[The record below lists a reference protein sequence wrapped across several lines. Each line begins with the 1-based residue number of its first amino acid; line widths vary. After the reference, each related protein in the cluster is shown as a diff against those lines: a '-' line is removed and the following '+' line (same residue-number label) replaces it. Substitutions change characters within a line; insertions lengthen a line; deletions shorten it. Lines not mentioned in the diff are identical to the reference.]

1 MLSGVFNSDPLHYVL
16 HEQCCEKH
24 SKYTLQFNIVE
35 PPWQQELIAFDM
47 TLSTCHIVVDD
58 FQPTRL
64 YNVVT
69 LH

>member
-1 MLSGVFNSDPLHYVL
+1 MYLILIHYIMFYMNSAVKNTP
-16 HEQCCEKH
+16 
-24 SKYTLQFNIVE
+24 KYTLQFNIVE

-69 LH
+69 VH